1 MDPRD
6 GHGVHGGHGA
16 PDGHG
21 GAAPAPPD
29 LRAPALGLAAW
40 VGALVGLLLPGGRT
54 VLALAALGLLVALTT
69 ALLARRGSRRGADR
83 GADRGAAVRT
93 AGALLGVAV
102 VACVVATVHRVDAG
116 TGPVADLAAERASVR
131 GELVVTGDPR
141 LRQGRFSDYVVLRGR
156 LDEVT
161 GRGRTHA
168 VAASVLVIA
177 PPAWERVE
185 LGSRLAVAGR
195 LAEPDG
201 GDLAAVLQARGDPEV
216 RRAPDAWWDGAAAVR
231 RALRASVAH
240 RPPEQAVLVPSLVVG
255 DDAGLDPAL
264 ADDFATTGLTHLLAV
279 SGTNLTLIVGF
290 LLVLGRWVGVRGR
303 GQVVVAVLGIVGF
316 ALLARTEPSV
326 VRAAAM
332 GTVALIGLGRNGL
345 QRGTRSLGVAV
356 VALLL
361 VQPWLALTA
370 GFALSVLATAGILLL
385 APAWRDALATWLPRW
400 VAEAVAVPAAAQL
413 ACTPLVAGISG
424 EVSLVAVLANVLVAP
439 VVGPATVL
447 GLAGGL
453 VGLVAPP
460 LARVPGTVAAW
471 CVGWVIAVA
480 RAGADLPAAAVPWGS
495 SAGAVVLLAALC
507 VAAVPVVPHALRRR
521 RVVAAT
527 CAVVGLVVLVRPPTP
542 GWPPGEWVVV
552 ACDVGQGDAL
562 ALRSGPAEAVVVDAG
577 GDAAAV
583 DACLDDL
590 GVRAVPLLVVTH
602 FHDDHAGGVAGVLAD
617 RAVGAVDVSPLA
629 SPAAGADEVRR
640 LAAARGAAVAV
651 PAHGSVRTV
660 GDVRLEVLWPAP
672 GAVRT
677 DGGDGPGEGEEGDG
691 VNDASLVLLAEV
703 RGVRVLLT
711 GDVEP
716 PAQRRLLRLLEARD
730 GGRGLDVDV
739 LKVPHHGSPHQHLGL
754 LTSVRPEVALVSV
767 GADNTYG
774 HPAPAVLHALEGAGA
789 RVLRTDL
796 LGDLAVTLDGAGL
809 ATTSRRG

>member
-1 MDPRD
+1 MA
-6 GHGVHGGHGA
+6 GSGAGGA
-16 PDGHG
+16 PGDDGSVS
-21 GAAPAPPD
+21 APPD

-40 VGALVGLLLPGGRT
+40 VGALVGLIVPGGRT
-54 VLALAALGLLVALTT
+54 VPAVAGLGLLVALTT
-69 ALLARRGSRRGADR
+69 ALLVRRGADR
-83 GADRGAAVRT
+83 RATVRT

-116 TGPVADLAAERASVR
+116 TGPVAELAAERASVR

-156 LDEVT
+156 LEEVT

-168 VAASVLVIA
+168 VAAGVLVIA
-177 PPAWERVE
+177 SPAWERVE
-185 LGSRLAVAGR
+185 LGARLAVAGR

-201 GDLAAVLQARGDPEV
+201 GDLAAVLQARGDPDV
-216 RRAPDAWWDGAAAVR
+216 REAPDAWWDGAAAVR

-255 DDAGLDPAL
+255 DDAGLDPAV

-303 GQVVVAVLGIVGF
+303 GQLVVAVLGIVGF
-316 ALLARTEPSV
+316 VLLARTEPSV

-332 GTVALIGLGRNGL
+332 GTVALVGLGRNGL

-447 GLAGGL
+447 GLTGGL
-453 VGLVAPP
+453 VGLVVPP

-480 RAGADLPAAAVPWGS
+480 RAGADLPAAALSWGS
-495 SAGAVVLLAALC
+495 SAGAVTLLTLLC
-507 VAAVPVVPHALRRR
+507 AAAVPLAPALLRRR
-521 RVVAAT
+521 RAVAAT
-527 CAVVGLVVLVRPPTP
+527 CVAVGLVVLVRPPTP
-542 GWPPGEWVVV
+542 GWPPGDWVVV

-562 ALRSGPAEAVVVDAG
+562 VLRAGPGEAVVVDAG
-577 GDAAAV
+577 GDPAAV

-590 GVRAVPLLVVTH
+590 GVTAVPLLVVTH

-617 RAVGAVDVSPLA
+617 RAVGAIDVSPLA
-629 SPAAGADEVRR
+629 SPASAASEVRR
-640 LAAARGAAVAV
+640 LAVARGAAVAV
-651 PAHGSVRTV
+651 PAHGSVRRV

-672 GAVRT
+672 GTVPA
-677 DGGDGPGEGEEGDG
+677 GGPSGGEGPGEGEEGDG
-691 VNDASLVLLAEV
+691 ANDASLVLLAEV

-716 PAQRRLLRLLEARD
+716 PAQRRLLRLLAARD
-730 GGRGLDVDV
+730 GGGGLDVDV

-754 LTSVRPEVALVSV
+754 LTAVRPEVALVSV

-796 LGDLAVTLDGAGL
+796 LGNLAVTVDDEGL